1 MCKLD
6 SPLLLGTLLMERD
19 LGITLPQSFFKSKHR
34 DSVVR
39 MAGTVTA
46 ARYERVDRAMNVAR
60 VMSRRSSLESESFY
74 EPFEGG
80 SFPTPRSVEECEQAE
95 TKGAR
100 RRPVLLRSV
109 QEATS
114 AFSALTSLTDGMGVA
129 HPRPEVRSVS
139 AAPGRVVSSNVGG
152 SDAGAPIQPT
162 GQIIPDMELAGQDDT
177 NAVAEAGAMDP
188 PTGSVGAAGP
198 TYRPVEPGDGSPVED
213 ADAGAAVNAAP
224 GGQRSHQ
231 AEAQAR

>member
-1 MCKLD
+1 MGRC
-6 SPLLLGTLLMERD
+6 
-19 LGITLPQSFFKSKHR
+19 SKHVCCCGFKWR
-34 DSVVR
+34 DSRCRVVSHD
-39 MAGTVTA
+39 AV
-46 ARYERVDRAMNVAR
+46 
-60 VMSRRSSLESESFY
+60 F
-74 EPFEGG
+74 EPFGGG
-80 SFPTPRSVEECEQAE
+80 SFPTPRRVEECEQAE
-95 TKGAR
+95 IKGAR
-100 RRPVLLRSV
+100 GRPVLLRSV

-152 SDAGAPIQPT
+152 SDAGASIQPT
-162 GQIIPDMELAGQDDT
+162 GQRILDMELAGQDDT
-177 NAVAEAGAMDP
+177 NAAAEAGAMDP
-188 PTGSVGAAGP
+188 PTSPCSGAGSVGAAGP

-231 AEAQAR
+231 AAAQARKQRVDGAKRGRTV